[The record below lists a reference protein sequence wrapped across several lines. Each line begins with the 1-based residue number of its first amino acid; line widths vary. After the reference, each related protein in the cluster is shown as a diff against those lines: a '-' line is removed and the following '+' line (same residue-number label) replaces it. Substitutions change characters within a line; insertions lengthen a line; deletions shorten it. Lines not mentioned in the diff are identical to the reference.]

1 MTEGRELQQNKPHVL
16 TKPSVRCMLALLS
29 CALWGAAFPSIKIG
43 YEWLNITDVGGQ
55 ILFAGYRFFLAGII
69 TLVVGCIVEKRLMK
83 IEKRSVPHVMGIGLL
98 QTTVQYVCF
107 YIGMSYITGSKGAII
122 NSAST
127 FAAIILAHFLIKGE
141 RLTLQKGL
149 GCIIGFAGVI
159 IVNLGGLGGE
169 VTFLGEGMVLL
180 CAIAYGVSSTFVKMM
195 AHRGTPMAIT
205 AYQLLFGGL
214 LLIVIGFAAGGWITG
229 FDLKSVIL
237 LIFMAIIS
245 SVGFSI
251 WTALLKYNPVGKVA
265 IFGFSIPVFGVILS
279 AIFLGE
285 AIFTVKS
292 LGALLFV
299 SAGIIIVNLPEKQKK
314 EVASQ

>member
-1 MTEGRELQQNKPHVL
+1 MDLQNKPGAL
-16 TKPSVRCMLALLS
+16 TRPSIRCILALLS

-43 YEWLNITDVGGQ
+43 YQWLNINDVGSQ

-69 TLVVGCIVEKRLMK
+69 TFVVACIVEKRIIK
-83 IEKRSVPHVMGIGLL
+83 IEKKSIPHVMGIGLL
-98 QTTVQYVCF
+98 QTTIQYVCF

-127 FAAIILAHFLIKGE
+127 FAAIILAHFIVKGE

-159 IVNLGGLGGE
+159 IVNLGDLGGG

-180 CAIAYGVSSTFVKMM
+180 CAIAYGVSSTLLKLMS
-195 AHRGTPMAIT
+195 HRGTPMAIT
-205 AYQLLFGGL
+205 AYQLLFGGF
-214 LLIVIGFAAGGWITG
+214 LLIIIGLATGGWITG
-229 FDLKSVIL
+229 FDFKSIVL
-237 LIFMAIIS
+237 LIFMAVIS

-251 WTALLKYNPVGKVA
+251 WTALLKHNPVGKVA

-285 AIFTVKS
+285 AVFTLKS

-299 SAGIIIVNLPEKQKK
+299 SIGIIIVNLPDIKGKK
-314 EVASQ
+314 A

>member
-1 MTEGRELQQNKPHVL
+1 MIRDLENKPSPL
-16 TKPSVRCMLALLS
+16 TKPTVRCILALLS

-43 YEWLNITDVGGQ
+43 YQWLNIHDVGSQ

-69 TLVVGCIVEKRLMK
+69 TFIVACIAENRIIK
-83 IEKRSVPHVMGIGLL
+83 IEKKSVPHVMGIGFL

-107 YIGMSYITGSKGAII
+107 YIGMSYITGTKGAII

-127 FAAIILAHFLIKGE
+127 FAAIILAHFIVKGE

-149 GCIIGFAGVI
+149 GCIIGFAGVV
-159 IVNLGGLGGE
+159 IVNLGGIGGE

-180 CAIAYGVSSTFVKMM
+180 CAIAYGVSSTLLKLMS
-195 AHRGTPMAIT
+195 HRGTPMAIT
-205 AYQLLFGGL
+205 AYQLLFGGF
-214 LLIVIGFAAGGWITG
+214 LLIIIGFAAGGWIKG
-229 FDLKSVIL
+229 FDFKSVVL

-265 IFGFSIPVFGVILS
+265 IFGFSIPVFGVMLS
-279 AIFLGE
+279 GIFLGE
-285 AIFTVKS
+285 AVFTMKS
-292 LGALLFV
+292 LGALMFV
-299 SAGIIIVNLPEKQKK
+299 SIGIIIVNLPEKCKK
-314 EVASQ
+314 

>member
-1 MTEGRELQQNKPHVL
+1 MTEGKDLQQNNHVL
-16 TKPSVRCMLALLS
+16 TIPSVRCMLALLS

-43 YEWLNITDVGGQ
+43 YEWLEITDVGGQ

-69 TLVVGCIVEKRLMK
+69 TFAVGCILEKRLMK
-83 IEKRSVPHVMGIGLL
+83 IEKQSIPHVMGIGLL

-141 RLTLQKGL
+141 RLTLRKGL

-159 IVNLGGLGGE
+159 IVNLGGIGGE

-180 CAIAYGVSSTFVKMM
+180 CAIVYGVSSTFLKMM
-195 AHRGTPMAIT
+195 SHRGTPMAIT
-205 AYQLLFGGL
+205 AYQLLFGGA
-214 LLIVIGFAAGGWITG
+214 LLIIIGIAAGGWITG
-229 FDLKSVIL
+229 FELKSVIL
-237 LIFMAIIS
+237 LIFMAVIS

-251 WTALLKYNPVGKVA
+251 WTALLKHNPVGKVA
-265 IFGFSIPVFGVILS
+265 IFGFSIPVFGVIQS

-285 AIFTVKS
+285 AIFTLKS

-299 SAGIIIVNLPEKQKK
+299 SIGIIIVNLPEKQNKTGF
-314 EVASQ
+314 

>member
-1 MTEGRELQQNKPHVL
+1 MSRALENKPDTL
-16 TKPSVRCMLALLS
+16 TRPSVRCILALLS

-43 YEWLNITDVGGQ
+43 YEWLNINDVGSQ

-69 TLVVGCIVEKRLMK
+69 TFVVACIVEKRVIK
-83 IEKRSVPHVMGIGLL
+83 IEKKSIPHVMGIGLL
-98 QTTVQYVCF
+98 QTTIQYVCF

-127 FAAIILAHFLIKGE
+127 FAAIILAHFIVEGE
-141 RLTLQKGL
+141 RLTLKKGI

-159 IVNLGGLGGE
+159 IVNLGDLGGG
-169 VTFLGEGMVLL
+169 VTFMGEGMVLL
-180 CAIAYGVSSTFVKMM
+180 CAIAYGVSSTLLKLMS
-195 AHRGTPMAIT
+195 HRGTPMAIT
-205 AYQLLFGGL
+205 AYQLLFGGS
-214 LLIVIGFAAGGWITG
+214 LLIIIGLAAGGWITG
-229 FDLKSVIL
+229 FDFKSIIL
-237 LIFMAIIS
+237 LIFMAVIS

-251 WTALLKYNPVGKVA
+251 WAALLKHNPVGKVA

-285 AIFTVKS
+285 TVFTIKS

-299 SAGIIIVNLPEKQKK
+299 SIGIIIVNLPERGNMTVSK
-314 EVASQ
+314 S

>member
-1 MTEGRELQQNKPHVL
+1 MTEGKDLQQNNHVL

-43 YEWLNITDVGGQ
+43 YEWLEITDVGGQ

-69 TLVVGCIVEKRLMK
+69 TFAVGCILEKRLMK
-83 IEKRSVPHVMGIGLL
+83 IEKQSIPHAMGIGLL

-141 RLTLQKGL
+141 RLTLRKGL

-180 CAIAYGVSSTFVKMM
+180 CAIAYGVSSTFLKMM
-195 AHRGTPMAIT
+195 SHRGTPMAIT
-205 AYQLLFGGL
+205 AYQLLFGGA
-214 LLIVIGFAAGGWITG
+214 LLIIIGIAAGGWITG
-229 FDLKSVIL
+229 FELKSVIL
-237 LIFMAIIS
+237 LIFMAVIS

-251 WTALLKYNPVGKVA
+251 WTALLKHNPVGKVA
-265 IFGFSIPVFGVILS
+265 IFGFSIPVFGVIQS

-285 AIFTVKS
+285 AIFTLKS

-299 SAGIIIVNLPEKQKK
+299 SIGIIIVNLPEKQNKTGF
-314 EVASQ
+314 

>member
-1 MTEGRELQQNKPHVL
+1 MGSELQNNKPNVL

-43 YEWLNITDVGGQ
+43 YEWLEIDDVGSQ
-55 ILFAGYRFFLAGII
+55 ILFAGYRFFLAGMI
-69 TLVVGCIVEKRLMK
+69 TFVVACIVEKRLIK
-83 IEKRSVPHVMGIGLL
+83 IERKSIPHVMGIGLL
-98 QTTVQYVCF
+98 QTTIQYVCF

-127 FAAIILAHFLIKGE
+127 FAAIILAHFIIKGE

-180 CAIAYGVSSTFVKMM
+180 CAIAYGVSSTLLKLMS
-195 AHRGTPMAIT
+195 HRGTAMAIT
-205 AYQLLFGGL
+205 AYQLLFGGA
-214 LLIVIGFAAGGWITG
+214 LLIIIGVAAGGWITG
-229 FDLKSVIL
+229 FDFKSVLL

-251 WTALLKYNPVGKVA
+251 WTALLKHNPVGKVA

-299 SAGIIIVNLPEKQKK
+299 SVGIIIVNLPERSKKQA
-314 EVASQ
+314 E

>member
-1 MTEGRELQQNKPHVL
+1 MGGELQEKQNIL
-16 TKPSVRCMLALLS
+16 TKPSVRCILALLS

-43 YEWLNITDVGGQ
+43 YEWLSINDVGSQ
-55 ILFAGYRFFLAGII
+55 ILFAGYRFFLAGMI
-69 TLVVGCIVEKRLMK
+69 TFVVACIAEKRLIK
-83 IEKRSVPHVMGIGLL
+83 IEKRSIPHVMGIGLL

-127 FAAIILAHFLIKGE
+127 FAAIILAHFIIKGE
-141 RLTLQKGL
+141 KLTLQKGL

-159 IVNLGGLGGE
+159 IVNMGDLGGE

-180 CAIAYGVSSTFVKMM
+180 CAIAYGVSSTLLKLMSN
-195 AHRGTPMAIT
+195 RGTAMAIT
-205 AYQLLFGGL
+205 AYQLLFGGA
-214 LLIVIGFAAGGWITG
+214 LLIIIGIAAGGWIAG
-229 FDLKSVIL
+229 FDVKSILL

-251 WTALLKYNPVGKVA
+251 WTALLKHNPVGKVA

-285 AIFTVKS
+285 TIFSVKS

-299 SAGIIIVNLPEKQKK
+299 SAGIIIVNSPERKKKQA
-314 EVASQ
+314 ASN

>member
-1 MTEGRELQQNKPHVL
+1 
-16 TKPSVRCMLALLS
+16 MLALLS

-43 YEWLNITDVGGQ
+43 YEWLEIDDVGSQ
-55 ILFAGYRFFLAGII
+55 ILFAGYRFFLAGVI
-69 TLVVGCIVEKRLMK
+69 TFTVACIVEKRLIK
-83 IEKRSVPHVMGIGLL
+83 IEKKSIPHVMGIGLL
-98 QTTVQYVCF
+98 QTTIQYVCF

-127 FAAIILAHFLIKGE
+127 FAAIILAHFIVKGE

-159 IVNLGGLGGE
+159 IVNLGGLGGG

-180 CAIAYGVSSTFVKMM
+180 CAIAYGVSSTLLKLMS
-195 AHRGTPMAIT
+195 HRGTAMAIT
-205 AYQLLFGGL
+205 AYQLLFGGT
-214 LLIVIGFAAGGWITG
+214 LLIIIGVITGGWITG
-229 FDLKSVIL
+229 FDLKSVLL

-251 WTALLKYNPVGKVA
+251 WAALLKHNPVGKVA

-292 LGALLFV
+292 IGALLFV
-299 SAGIIIVNLPEKQKK
+299 SVGIIIVNLPERIGKQSIEKQNA
-314 EVASQ
+314 ENQEAAD